1 MRIALFE
8 DSHWQNFEPISLTK
22 ATFDIK
28 VGAKSFFE
36 EHQLAPE
43 ILLTREYLACVTA
56 ERHPN
61 CKVNPSSISSDTV
74 FVNGLLH
81 PVAISPDRLFNINHT
96 FAITASSSSSRSSSS
111 RSLLVARLDSK
122 DIEYLQDCVTAGKRI
137 DVKKLKV
144 EKLTNLED
152 QDTQGILSE
161 PWDIISVLENS
172 LATQVSTTKNE
183 TQLGEEVTVT
193 GNNTVALG
201 RNASVEIGTVLDV
214 RYGGIY
220 IGPGAYVAASRI
232 VGPTYIDGMAQVK
245 QFTIIE
251 ASYIGYNCRI
261 GGEVEHS
268 VISDHTN
275 KAHAGFIGHSYI
287 GEWVNIGAMTTTSD
301 LKMTYGNIKMKSGK
315 NMKID
320 TGQNKIGSFFAD
332 MVKTSIGTLIYSG
345 RRIGVSSH
353 LHGLIAQDV
362 PSFTIYGTSIGAR
375 NVELKLDSIIE
386 TQRKMMRR
394 RNQTMTKAF
403 EQMIKDVFAMT
414 ASDRKQI
421 GVRRGKFAI

>member
-1 MRIALFE
+1 MSIALFE

-81 PVAISPDRLFNINHT
+81 PGAISPDRLFNINHT
-96 FAITASSSSSRSSSS
+96 FAITASRST
-111 RSLLVARLDSK
+111 RLLVARLDSK

-137 DVKKLKV
+137 DIKKLKV
-144 EKLTNLED
+144 EKLTNLEN

-172 LATQVSTTKNE
+172 LATQVSTMKNE
-183 TQLGEEVTVT
+183 TQLGEEVAIT
-193 GNNTVALG
+193 GNNIVALG
-201 RNASVEIGTVLDV
+201 RNASVEVGTVLDV

-268 VISDHTN
+268 VISDGTN

-301 LKMTYGNIKMKSGK
+301 LKMTYGNIKMSSGK
-315 NMKID
+315 NKKID

-353 LHGLIAQDV
+353 LHGLVAQDV
-362 PSFTIYGTSIGAR
+362 PSFAIYGTSIGAR
-375 NVELKLDSIIE
+375 NVELQIDSIIE
-386 TQRKMMRR
+386 TQRKMMTR
-394 RNQTMTKAF
+394 RNQTMTKAY
-403 EQMIKDVFAMT
+403 EQMIKDLFAIT
-414 ASDRKQI
+414 ALDRKRT
-421 GVRRGKFAI
+421 GVRRGKFAL

>member
-1 MRIALFE
+1 MSIALFE
-8 DSHWQNFEPISLTK
+8 DSYWQNFEPISLTK

-43 ILLTREYLACVTA
+43 ILLTREYLTHVTA

-74 FVNGLLH
+74 FLNGLLH
-81 PVAISPDRLFNINHT
+81 PRAISPDRLFNINHT
-96 FAITASSSSSRSSSS
+96 FAITASSSTR
-111 RSLLVARLDSK
+111 LLVARLDNK

-144 EKLTNLED
+144 EKLTNLEE

-172 LATQVSTTKNE
+172 LATQVSTMKNE
-183 TQLGEEVTVT
+183 MQLGEEVTVT
-193 GNNTVALG
+193 GNNIVALG
-201 RNASVEIGTVLDV
+201 RNASVEVGTVLDV

-220 IGPGAYVAASRI
+220 IGPEAYVAASRI
-232 VGPTYIDGMAQVK
+232 VGPAYIDGMAQVK

-261 GGEVEHS
+261 GGEIEHS
-268 VISDHTN
+268 VISDDTN

-301 LKMTYGNIKMKSGK
+301 LKMTYGNIKMGSGGK
-315 NMKID
+315 NKKID

-345 RRIGVSSH
+345 RRIGVSSY
-353 LHGLIAQDV
+353 LHGLVAQDV

-375 NVELKLDSIIE
+375 NVELQIDSIIE

-394 RNQTMTKAF
+394 RNQTMTKAY
-403 EQMIKDVFAMT
+403 EQMIKDLFAITTM
-414 ASDRKQI
+414 DRKRT
-421 GVRRGKFAI
+421 GVRKGKFTL

>member
-1 MRIALFE
+1 MSIALFE

-36 EHQLAPE
+36 EHKLTPE

-74 FVNGLLH
+74 FVNGLMH
-81 PVAISPDRLFNINHT
+81 PGAISPDRLFNINHT
-96 FAITASSSSSRSSSS
+96 FAITTNSSSR
-111 RSLLVARLDSK
+111 LLLARLNDK
-122 DIEYLQDCVTAGKRI
+122 DIEYLRDCVTAGKSI

-172 LATQVSTTKNE
+172 LATQVSTMKNE
-183 TQLGEEVTVT
+183 MQLGEEIAVI
-193 GNNTVALG
+193 GNNIVALG
-201 RNASVEIGTVLDV
+201 RNASVEVGTVLDV
-214 RYGGIY
+214 RHGGIY
-220 IGPGAYVAASRI
+220 IGPGAHVAASRI
-232 VGPTYIDGMAQVK
+232 VGPAYIDGMAQVK

-268 VISDHTN
+268 VISDYTN
-275 KAHAGFIGHSYI
+275 KAHAGFIGHSY
-287 GEWVNIGAMTTTSD
+287 A
-301 LKMTYGNIKMKSGK
+301 
-315 NMKID
+315 
-320 TGQNKIGSFFAD
+320 
-332 MVKTSIGTLIYSG
+332 
-345 RRIGVSSH
+345 
-353 LHGLIAQDV
+353 
-362 PSFTIYGTSIGAR
+362 
-375 NVELKLDSIIE
+375 
-386 TQRKMMRR
+386 
-394 RNQTMTKAF
+394 
-403 EQMIKDVFAMT
+403 
-414 ASDRKQI
+414 
-421 GVRRGKFAI
+421 

>member
-1 MRIALFE
+1 MSVALFE
-8 DSHWQNFEPISLTK
+8 DSHWQNFEPISLT
-22 ATFDIK
+22 
-28 VGAKSFFE
+28 
-36 EHQLAPE
+36 
-43 ILLTREYLACVTA
+43 REYLTGVTA

-81 PVAISPDRLFNINHT
+81 PSAIFPDRLFNINHT
-96 FAITASSSSSRSSSS
+96 FAITASSSR
-111 RSLLVARLDSK
+111 LLVARLDNK
-122 DIEYLQDCVTAGKRI
+122 DIEYLLDCVTAGKRI

-152 QDTQGILSE
+152 QDTQGVLSE

-172 LATQVSTTKNE
+172 LATQVSTMKNE
-183 TQLGEEVTVT
+183 MQLDEDVTVT
-193 GNNTVALG
+193 GNNIVALG
-201 RNASVEIGTVLDV
+201 RNASVEVGTVLDV

-232 VGPTYIDGMAQVK
+232 VGPAYIDGMTQVK
-245 QFTIIE
+245 QFTLIE
-251 ASYIGYNCRI
+251 SSYIGYNCRI
-261 GGEVEHS
+261 GGEIEHS
-268 VISDHTN
+268 VISDDTN

-301 LKMTYGNIKMKSGK
+301 LKMTYGNIKMGSGGK
-315 NMKID
+315 NKKID

-353 LHGLIAQDV
+353 LHGLVAQDV

-403 EQMIKDVFAMT
+403 EQMIKEVFANTVM
-414 ASDRKQI
+414 DRKQM
-421 GVRRGKFAI
+421 GVRRGKFAL

>member
-1 MRIALFE
+1 MSIALFE
-8 DSHWQNFEPISLTK
+8 DSRWQNFEPISLTK

-36 EHQLAPE
+36 EHKLTPE

-74 FVNGLLH
+74 FVNGLMH
-81 PVAISPDRLFNINHT
+81 PGAISPDRLFNINHT
-96 FAITASSSSSRSSSS
+96 FAITTNSTNR
-111 RSLLVARLDSK
+111 RLLLARLNDK
-122 DIEYLQDCVTAGKRI
+122 DIDYLQDCVTAGKSI

-172 LATQVSTTKNE
+172 LATQVSTMKNE
-183 TQLGEEVTVT
+183 MQLGQEIAVT
-193 GNNTVALG
+193 GNNIVALG
-201 RNASVEIGTVLDV
+201 RNASVEVGTVLDV

-220 IGPGAYVAASRI
+220 IGPGAHVAASRI
-232 VGPTYIDGMAQVK
+232 VGPAYIDGMAQVK

-301 LKMTYGNIKMKSGK
+301 LKMTYGNIKMSSGK
-315 NMKID
+315 NKKID
-320 TGQNKIGSFFAD
+320 TGQNKLGSFFAD

-353 LHGLIAQDV
+353 LHGLVAQDV

-375 NVELKLDSIIE
+375 NVELQINSMIE

-394 RNQTMTKAF
+394 RNQMMTKAY
-403 EQMIKDVFAMT
+403 EQMIKDLFSIT
-414 ASDRKQI
+414 APDRKRT
-421 GVRRGKFAI
+421 GVRRGKFAL

>member
-1 MRIALFE
+1 MSIALFE

-36 EHQLAPE
+36 EHKLTPE

-56 ERHPN
+56 ERHSN

-74 FVNGLLH
+74 FVNGLMH
-81 PVAISPDRLFNINHT
+81 PGAISPDRLFNINHT
-96 FAITASSSSSRSSSS
+96 FAITTNSSSNR
-111 RSLLVARLDSK
+111 LLLARLNDK
-122 DIEYLQDCVTAGKRI
+122 DIEYLQACVTAGKSI

-172 LATQVSTTKNE
+172 LATQVSTMKNE
-183 TQLGEEVTVT
+183 MQLGEEIAVT
-193 GNNTVALG
+193 GNNIVALG
-201 RNASVEIGTVLDV
+201 RNASVEVGTVLDV

-220 IGPGAYVAASRI
+220 IGPGAHVAASRI
-232 VGPTYIDGMAQVK
+232 VGPAYIDGMAQVK

-268 VISDHTN
+268 VISDYTN
-275 KAHAGFIGHSYI
+275 KAHAGFIGHSYV

-301 LKMTYGNIKMKSGK
+301 LKMTYGNIKMSSGK
-315 NMKID
+315 NKKID
-320 TGQNKIGSFFAD
+320 TGQNKMGSFFAD

-353 LHGLIAQDV
+353 LHGLVAQDV

-375 NVELKLDSIIE
+375 NVELQINSIIE

-394 RNQTMTKAF
+394 RNQMMTKAY
-403 EQMIKDVFAMT
+403 EQMIEDLFAIT
-414 ASDRKQI
+414 APDRKRT
-421 GVRRGKFAI
+421 GVRRGKFAL

>member
-1 MRIALFE
+1 MSITLFE
-8 DSHWQNFEPISLTK
+8 DSHWQNFDPISLTK

-43 ILLTREYLACVTA
+43 TLLTREYLACVTA

-61 CKVNPSSISSDTV
+61 CKVNPSFIDSDTV

-81 PVAISPDRLFNINHT
+81 PAAVYSDRLLKISHT
-96 FAITASSSSSRSSSS
+96 FAITAYSSNR
-111 RSLLVARLDSK
+111 LLVARLDSK
-122 DIEYLQDCVTAGKRI
+122 GIEYLQDCVAAGRKI

-144 EKLTNLED
+144 EKSTKLED
-152 QDTQGILSE
+152 QDTQGLISE
-161 PWDIISVLENS
+161 PWDVIGVLENS
-172 LATQVSTTKNE
+172 LATQVSTMKNE
-183 TQLGEEVTVT
+183 AQLGEQVTVT
-193 GNNTVALG
+193 GSNTVAVA
-201 RNASVEIGTVLDV
+201 RDASVEAGTVLDV
-214 RYGGIY
+214 RNGGIY

-232 VGPTYIDGMAQVK
+232 VGPAYIDGMAQVK

-301 LKMTYGNIKMKSGK
+301 LKMTYGNIKMSRGK
-315 NMKID
+315 NKKID

-353 LHGLIAQDV
+353 LHGLVAQDV
-362 PSFTIYGTSIGAR
+362 PSFIIYGTSIGAR
-375 NVELKLDSIIE
+375 NVELQIDSIIE

-394 RNQTMTKAF
+394 RSQKMTKAY
-403 EQMIKDVFAMT
+403 EQMIKDLFAIT
-414 ASDRKQI
+414 ALDRKRT
-421 GVRRGKFAI
+421 GVRRGKFAL

>member
-1 MRIALFE
+1 MSIALFE

-36 EHQLAPE
+36 EHKLTPE

-74 FVNGLLH
+74 FVNGLMH
-81 PVAISPDRLFNINHT
+81 PGAISPDRLFKLNHT
-96 FAITASSSSSRSSSS
+96 FAITTNSSNR
-111 RSLLVARLDSK
+111 RLLLARLNDK
-122 DIEYLQDCVTAGKRI
+122 DIEYLQDCVTAGKSI
-137 DVKKLKV
+137 DVKRLKV

-172 LATQVSTTKNE
+172 LATQVSTMKNE
-183 TQLGEEVTVT
+183 MQLGQEIAVT
-193 GNNTVALG
+193 GNNIVALG
-201 RNASVEIGTVLDV
+201 RNASVEVGTVLDV

-220 IGPGAYVAASRI
+220 IGPGAHVAASRI
-232 VGPTYIDGMAQVK
+232 VGPAYIDGMAQVK

-301 LKMTYGNIKMKSGK
+301 LKMTYGNIKMSSGK
-315 NMKID
+315 NKKID
-320 TGQNKIGSFFAD
+320 TGQNKLGSFFAD

-353 LHGLIAQDV
+353 LHGLVAQDV

-375 NVELKLDSIIE
+375 NVELQINSIIE

-394 RNQTMTKAF
+394 RNQMMTKAY
-403 EQMIKDVFAMT
+403 EQMIKDLFSIT
-414 ASDRKQI
+414 APDRKRT
-421 GVRRGKFAI
+421 GVRRGKFAL

>member
-1 MRIALFE
+1 MSIALFE

-36 EHQLAPE
+36 EHKLTPE

-74 FVNGLLH
+74 FVNGLMH
-81 PVAISPDRLFNINHT
+81 PGAISPDRLFNINHT
-96 FAITASSSSSRSSSS
+96 FAIISNSSSR
-111 RSLLVARLDSK
+111 RLLLARLNYK
-122 DIEYLQDCVTAGKRI
+122 DIEYLQDCVTAGKSI

-172 LATQVSTTKNE
+172 LATQVSTMKNE
-183 TQLGEEVTVT
+183 MQLGEGIAVT
-193 GNNTVALG
+193 GNNIVALG
-201 RNASVEIGTVLDV
+201 RNASVEVGTVLDV

-220 IGPGAYVAASRI
+220 IGPGAHVAASRI
-232 VGPTYIDGMAQVK
+232 VGPAYIDGMAQVK

-275 KAHAGFIGHSYI
+275 KAHAGFIGHSYV
-287 GEWVNIGAMTTTSD
+287 GEWVNIGALTTTSD
-301 LKMTYGNIKMKSGK
+301 LKMTYGNIKMSSGK
-315 NMKID
+315 NKKID
-320 TGQNKIGSFFAD
+320 TGQNKLGSFFAD

-353 LHGLIAQDV
+353 LHGLVAQDV

-375 NVELKLDSIIE
+375 NVELQINSIIE

-394 RNQTMTKAF
+394 RNQMMTKAY
-403 EQMIKDVFAMT
+403 EQMIEDLFAIT
-414 ASDRKQI
+414 AQDRKRT
-421 GVRRGKFAI
+421 GVRRGKFVL

>member
-1 MRIALFE
+1 MSIALFE

-43 ILLTREYLACVTA
+43 ILLTREYLTDVTA

-81 PVAISPDRLFNINHT
+81 PGAISPDRLFNINHT
-96 FAITASSSSSRSSSS
+96 FAITASSSTR
-111 RSLLVARLDSK
+111 LLVARLDNK

-152 QDTQGILSE
+152 QYNQGILSE

-172 LATQVSTTKNE
+172 LATQVSTMKNE
-183 TQLGEEVTVT
+183 MQLGEDVTVT
-193 GNNTVALG
+193 GNNIVALG
-201 RNASVEIGTVLDV
+201 RNASVEVGTVLDV

-232 VGPTYIDGMAQVK
+232 VGPAYIDGMAQVK
-245 QFTIIE
+245 QFTVIE

-268 VISDHTN
+268 VISDDTN

-301 LKMTYGNIKMKSGK
+301 LKMTYGNIKMSSGK
-315 NMKID
+315 SKKID

-353 LHGLIAQDV
+353 LHGLVAQDV
-362 PSFTIYGTSIGAR
+362 PSFTIYGESIGAR
-375 NVELKLDSIIE
+375 NVELQIDSIIE

-394 RNQTMTKAF
+394 RNQTMTKAY
-403 EQMIKDVFAMT
+403 EQMLKDLFAIT
-414 ASDRKQI
+414 ALDRKRT
-421 GVRRGKFAI
+421 GVRRGKFAL

>member
-1 MRIALFE
+1 MSIALFE
-8 DSHWQNFEPISLTK
+8 DSRWQNFEPISLTK

-36 EHQLAPE
+36 EHKLTPE

-74 FVNGLLH
+74 FVNGLMH
-81 PVAISPDRLFNINHT
+81 PGAISPDRLFKLNHT
-96 FAITASSSSSRSSSS
+96 FAITNSSNR
-111 RSLLVARLDSK
+111 RLLLARLNDK
-122 DIEYLQDCVTAGKRI
+122 DIEYLQDCVTAGKSI

-172 LATQVSTTKNE
+172 LATQVSTMKNE
-183 TQLGEEVTVT
+183 MQLGQEIAVT
-193 GNNTVALG
+193 GNNIVALG
-201 RNASVEIGTVLDV
+201 RNASVEVGTVLDV

-220 IGPGAYVAASRI
+220 IGPGAHVAASRI
-232 VGPTYIDGMAQVK
+232 VGPAYIDGMAQVK

-301 LKMTYGNIKMKSGK
+301 LKMTYGNIKMSSGK
-315 NMKID
+315 NKKID
-320 TGQNKIGSFFAD
+320 TGQNKLGSFFAD

-353 LHGLIAQDV
+353 LHGLVAQDV

-375 NVELKLDSIIE
+375 NVELQINSMIE

-394 RNQTMTKAF
+394 RNQMMTKAY
-403 EQMIKDVFAMT
+403 EQMIKDLFSIT
-414 ASDRKQI
+414 APDRKRT
-421 GVRRGKFAI
+421 GVRRGKFAL

>member
-1 MRIALFE
+1 MSIALFE

-43 ILLTREYLACVTA
+43 ILLTREYLTDVTA

-81 PVAISPDRLFNINHT
+81 PGAISPDRLFNINHT
-96 FAITASSSSSRSSSS
+96 FAITASSTR
-111 RSLLVARLDSK
+111 LLVARLDNK

-152 QDTQGILSE
+152 QYNQGILSE

-172 LATQVSTTKNE
+172 LATQVSTMKNE
-183 TQLGEEVTVT
+183 MQLGEDVTVT
-193 GNNTVALG
+193 GNNIVALG
-201 RNASVEIGTVLDV
+201 RKASVEVGTVLDV

-232 VGPTYIDGMAQVK
+232 VGPAYIDGMAQVK
-245 QFTIIE
+245 QFTVIE

-268 VISDHTN
+268 VISDDTN

-301 LKMTYGNIKMKSGK
+301 LKMTYGNIKMSSGK
-315 NMKID
+315 SKKID

-353 LHGLIAQDV
+353 LHGLVAQDV
-362 PSFTIYGTSIGAR
+362 PSFTIYGESIGAR
-375 NVELKLDSIIE
+375 NVELQIDSIIE

-394 RNQTMTKAF
+394 RNQTMTKAY
-403 EQMIKDVFAMT
+403 EQMLKDLFAIT
-414 ASDRKQI
+414 ALDRKRT
-421 GVRRGKFAI
+421 GVRRGKFAL

>member
-1 MRIALFE
+1 MSIALFE
-8 DSHWQNFEPISLTK
+8 DSHWQNFAPISLTK

-28 VGAKSFFE
+28 IGAKSFFE
-36 EHQLAPE
+36 EHQLVPE
-43 ILLTREYLACVTA
+43 ILLTREYLARVTA

-61 CKVNPSSISSDTV
+61 CKVNPSSIDNNTV

-81 PVAISPDRLFNINHT
+81 PGAICPDRLFKINHT
-96 FAITASSSSSRSSSS
+96 FAITASSNGSSNNSNR
-111 RSLLVARLDSK
+111 LLVARLDSK
-122 DIEYLQDCVTAGKRI
+122 GIEYLQECVTAGKRME
-137 DVKKLKV
+137 VKKLKV

-152 QDTQGILSE
+152 QDAQGIISE
-161 PWDIISVLENS
+161 PWDVIRVLENS
-172 LATQVSTTKNE
+172 LATQVSSMKNE
-183 TQLGEEVTVT
+183 MQLGEEVTVA
-193 GNNTVALG
+193 GSNTVAVG
-201 RNASVEIGTVLDV
+201 KDASVEAGTMLDA
-214 RYGGIY
+214 RNGGIY

-232 VGPTYIDGMAQVK
+232 VGPAYIDSMAQVK
-245 QFTIIE
+245 QFTLIE
-251 ASYIGYNCRI
+251 SSYIGYDCRI

-275 KAHAGFIGHSYI
+275 KTHAGFIGHSYI

-301 LKMTYGNIKMKSGK
+301 LKMTYGNIKMNSGK
-315 NMKID
+315 IKKVD

-353 LHGLIAQDV
+353 LHGLVAQDV

-394 RNQTMTKAF
+394 RNQTMTNAY
-403 EQMIKDVFAMT
+403 ERMIEDVFAVT
-414 ASDRKQI
+414 AFDRKRI
-421 GVRRGKFAI
+421 GVRRGKFAL